1 MKNWKKIVWAVT
13 MFCLKVGCCYAQKP
27 DSVGNWKLHIDLRSA
42 IIKGKN
48 IQMWGGTVGRT
59 FGSLGHEVT
68 MGYYW
73 LGANGRERL
82 AGVER
87 RAAIENNATSYSSP
101 DWYYGS
107 VGYWHNIINSQRWK
121 LSVPLE
127 VGLGKYKDRYRSV
140 VDGRHLTIDR
150 KIIVP
155 LQLGGCIEW
164 KATRWAGI
172 GLQVGYRY
180 DLGHANVPEMNAFF
194 YRTRFILYPLLLF
207 DTYARLVKK
216 KPIPSIWY

>member
-1 MKNWKKIVWAVT
+1 MLCA
-13 MFCLKVGCCYAQKP
+13 KVGFTHAQKP
-27 DSVGNWKLHIDLRSA
+27 DSAGTWKLHIDLRSA

-68 MGYYW
+68 LGYYW

-82 AGVER
+82 AGVEK
-87 RAAIENNATSYSSP
+87 RAAIKNGEAQYSSP

-107 VGYWHNIINSQRWK
+107 AGYWHNFINSKRWK
-121 LSVPLE
+121 LSMPLE
-127 VGLGKYKDRYRSV
+127 IGLGKFKDRYRSV
-140 VDGRHLTIDR
+140 EDNEHLTIER
-150 KIIVP
+150 KTIVP
-155 LQLGGCIEW
+155 AQAGGCIEW
-164 KATRWAGI
+164 KATRWAGV

-180 DLGHANVPEMNAFF
+180 DLGASNVSEMNAFF
-194 YRTRFILYPLLLF
+194 YRTRLILYPTVLF
-207 DTYARLVKK
+207 ESYARVFKK